1 MRLGFIGLGQM
12 GRPIAHNLLNSG
24 ADLIISSRTDRW
36 FGEFRTRGAVA
47 TTNSAEM
54 AEVDILFL
62 CLPNTEVVQSFLF
75 GESGVIGRLRQ
86 GQTVVDLSTI
96 GYNATVEIGRALE
109 VKGVAFLDAP
119 ISGMEARAIEG
130 TLTVMCGGERAV
142 FDRVKP
148 YFDCIGNKILYM
160 GPTGSGQLTK
170 LINQLLFD
178 INAAA
183 LGEIL
188 PMAAKMGLDPD
199 LVGEVVN
206 SGTGRSYASEFF
218 VPRILKGHFG
228 DGYPMA
234 HAYKDLVSGAELGA
248 NQGIP
253 MPVLAAA
260 TATYQAAL
268 LRGHGEKDKG
278 GMVCVFEELLGV
290 QFRSRTDQV

>member
-1 MRLGFIGLGQM
+1 MKLGFVGLGQM
-12 GRPIAHNLLNSG
+12 GRPIAHNLLKSG
-24 ADLIISSRTDRW
+24 AELIVSNRSDRW
-36 FGEFRTRGAVA
+36 FEEFRNKGVTA
-47 TTNSAEM
+47 TTDVAEL
-54 AEVDILFL
+54 VGTDILFL
-62 CLPNTEVVQSFLF
+62 CLPNTEVVKSLLL
-75 GESGVIGRLRQ
+75 GESGILGRLHQ

-96 GYNATVEIGRALE
+96 SYNATLEIGRALDA
-109 VKGVAFLDAP
+109 KGLAFLDAP

-130 TLTVMCGGERAV
+130 TLTVMCGGERQA

-148 YFDCIGNKILYM
+148 YFECIGTKILYM

-218 VPRILKGHFG
+218 IPRILRGHFS
-228 DGYPMA
+228 DGYPMG

-278 GMVCVFEELLGV
+278 GMVCVFEELLGM
-290 QFRSRTDQV
+290 QYRSRTDQP

>member
-1 MRLGFIGLGQM
+1 MGNLSCFSRPDNSRRSSMKLGFVGLGQM
-12 GRPIAHNLLNSG
+12 GRPIAHKLLKSG
-24 ADLIISSRTDRW
+24 AELIVSDRTDRS
-36 FGEFRTRGAVA
+36 FGGFRRERVSP
-47 TTNSAEM
+47 TTNATELAET
-54 AEVDILFL
+54 DILFL
-62 CLPNTEVVQSFLF
+62 CLPNTEVVQSFLL
-75 GESGVIGRLRQ
+75 GQSGVIGRLRQ

-109 VKGVAFLDAP
+109 AKSVDFLDAP

-188 PMAAKMGLDPD
+188 PMAAKMGLDPTW
-199 LVGEVVN
+199 
-206 SGTGRSYASEFF
+206 SARWSTAA
-218 VPRILKGHFG
+218 P
-228 DGYPMA
+228 
-234 HAYKDLVSGAELGA
+234 
-248 NQGIP
+248 
-253 MPVLAAA
+253 AAA
-260 TATYQAAL
+260 
-268 LRGHGEKDKG
+268 
-278 GMVCVFEELLGV
+278 MP
-290 QFRSRTDQV
+290 RSSSFP